1 MNKRNLFILTILV
14 FISSYGKAQMYTID
28 YIYLPASSMEVGFY
42 TDADKPKYIYYDIK
56 NDDSHEKALAR
67 IPLSNIKSFI
77 TSLQKAKVKYEEW
90 SKVVEEEGSRIF
102 TKNIPKLF
110 IKDQTVFFTDGGKWY
125 RENGVD
131 MKGVFSVNNLGE
143 CFLVLQSDNMQ
154 SEELVGESS
163 MLGGSYT
170 SKFNVGSIFGSSSQV
185 TIKHYC
191 SGASLTFRSSNEID
205 AFIEK
210 LKNVLDWKN
219 KQNSRN
225 KKFK

>member
-1 MNKRNLFILTILV
+1 M
-14 FISSYGKAQMYTID
+14 S
-28 YIYLPASSMEVGFY
+28 
-42 TDADKPKYIYYDIK
+42 DI
-56 NDDSHEKALAR
+56 N
-67 IPLSNIKSFI
+67 SFI

-90 SKVVEEEGSRIF
+90 AKVVEEEGSRIF
-102 TKNIPKLF
+102 TKNIPKVSF
-110 IKDQTVFFTDGGKWY
+110 KDQTIYFTEGGKWF
-125 RENGVD
+125 REKGVD
-131 MKGVFSVNNLGE
+131 IKGVFSVNNRGE

-170 SKFNVGSIFGSSSQV
+170 PKFNVGSIFGSSSQV

-210 LKNVLDWKN
+210 LKNVLAWKN
-219 KQNSRN
+219 KQNSKN